1 MDSGGSVGFRSAVVP
16 GRGCAQ
22 KVGVRSSVLT
32 GESPADQFYSWEDS
46 VAVISEARCAEAL
59 VPGGTG
65 DARLRSVTAREL
77 STC

>member
-32 GESPADQFYSWEDS
+32 GESPADQFYSWEDR
-46 VAVISEARCAEAL
+46 VAVNK
-59 VPGGTG
+59 
-65 DARLRSVTAREL
+65 
-77 STC
+77 